1 MVEKIEKQEDLIRK
15 MDWDYLIILD
25 ACRYDYFEKVYKKH
39 IKEGKLRKVLSS
51 GSSTEEWLNKTFRN
65 KIDAL
70 YISGNPHIN
79 SKGLL
84 KEKFDA
90 RKYFTE
96 IIDAWKIAWDDKLD
110 TVHPKDINSIVKE
123 NISKK
128 QKIIIHYMQ
137 PHAPFIP
144 MKEKRCKKNIS
155 NILGY
160 ILKKLLPKEIKAKLI
175 FGKRNKY
182 TKMIWSIYQKL
193 NLGITLKHL
202 LDYERESIS
211 KYYQE
216 NLEFVLKYV
225 KEIVEFIPSGRI
237 VITADHGELL
247 GEDRKYGHPGN
258 FRHPKLLEVPW
269 LEIDKGRKE
278 TGEEFEGE
286 EKGEEEEKEYS
297 EKDEEIIKERLRALG
312 YLE

>member
-1 MVEKIEKQEDLIRK
+1 MVEKQIHLIRK

-25 ACRYDYFEKVYKKH
+25 ACRYDYFEKVYREY

-65 KIDAL
+65 KIDVL

-144 MKEKRCKKNIS
+144 MKEKRYEGNVLH
-155 NILGY
+155 ILGH
-160 ILKKLLPKEIKAKLI
+160 IFKKILPKETKIRLL
-175 FGKRNKY
+175 FSGKGNKIL
-182 TKMIWSIYQKL
+182 KVLPKIYQKL
-193 NLGITLKHL
+193 NLGVTYKNILE
-202 LDYERESIS
+202 YEKKNIS
-211 KYYQE
+211 KYYLE

-225 KEIVEFIPSGRI
+225 KELVEFIPSGKI

-247 GEDRKYGHPGN
+247 GEDGKYGHPGN

-269 LEIDKGRKE
+269 LEIDKGRKKVE
-278 TGEEFEGE
+278 EEFEG
-286 EKGEEEEKEYS
+286 KKEEEEEEEYS
-297 EKDEEIIKERLRALG
+297 KKDEEIIKEKLRALG